1 MVVRKETQQTGVI
14 VNQSAQRHVSR
25 GLRALSSIL
34 AMVLTMALML
44 LYAPTPSARAMESTT
59 SAESTDGMLSINSS
73 TAVLTDTSGYHLN
86 ATVTNTTGQEIPAGT
101 LTLAM
106 NAFYTFVSR
115 NDIQDWSEGN
125 GRIPTPQSVGQADVP
140 ALQPGASANVSI
152 DADAHQESLAA
163 INSWGPKPVLLSYS
177 ANGTPLAQSHTFVTR
192 TGAGL
197 HTPST
202 PALHITV
209 AQPLAANGWTT
220 DSKLLG
226 QLVDEGGISSSKLAK
241 IAMPSKDDDARLS
254 FLLGNYITLTN
265 LTEREAQRIIDLHIS
280 PINVSVHTTDPQLHC
295 TMLGNKNAER
305 SLDYI
310 QAFCKAGIVMNGQIV
325 ICPGW
330 NDGDQLRRT
339 LRDLTDWE
347 FSSCS
352 LVPVGI
358 TKYRK
363 GLAKLRPV
371 DADCAR
377 EIIAI
382 AEEFGQEN
390 LRRFGTRRFFCAD
403 ELYLRAGLPLP
414 QEDYYDG
421 YRQLENG
428 VGMLRSLEQDFLSA
442 MRLEDPAAAPSPFT
456 IATGT
461 AAAPFLR
468 GLLEQAKAYFPRLEG
483 QVIAVENDFFGH
495 TIDVAGLLTG
505 QDLSA
510 QLQRVPSLG
519 RVLLPLH
526 MLRHGETVFLDDY
539 TVARLAD
546 ELGCPVQIV
555 GIDGGDLLDA
565 MLDASSTVS

>member
-1 MVVRKETQQTGVI
+1 MSTIITAIDRHSPAERAGIQVGEQLLTINGHPIVDVLDYRFYGYDPLSHVELKTAAGDVRAVTVRKAEGQDLGLNFDTYLMDEMRSCANHCIFCFVDQMPPGMRQT
-14 VNQSAQRHVSR
+14 
-25 GLRALSSIL
+25 
-34 AMVLTMALML
+34 
-44 LYAPTPSARAMESTT
+44 LY
-59 SAESTDGMLSINSS
+59 
-73 TAVLTDTSGYHLN
+73 
-86 ATVTNTTGQEIPAGT
+86 
-101 LTLAM
+101 
-106 NAFYTFVSR
+106 F
-115 NDIQDWSEGN
+115 
-125 GRIPTPQSVGQADVP
+125 
-140 ALQPGASANVSI
+140 
-152 DADAHQESLAA
+152 
-163 INSWGPKPVLLSYS
+163 
-177 ANGTPLAQSHTFVTR
+177 
-192 TGAGL
+192 
-197 HTPST
+197 
-202 PALHITV
+202 
-209 AQPLAANGWTT
+209 
-220 DSKLLG
+220 
-226 QLVDEGGISSSKLAK
+226 
-241 IAMPSKDDDARLS
+241 KDDDARLS

-310 QAFCKAGIVMNGQIV
+310 RAFCRAGIVMNGQIV
-325 ICPGW
+325 VCPDW

-352 LVPVGI
+352 IVPVGI
-358 TKYRK
+358 TKYRQ
-363 GLAKLRPV
+363 GLARLRPV
-371 DADCAR
+371 DRSCAR
-377 EIIAI
+377 EILAI
-382 AEEFGQEN
+382 AEEYGQEN

-403 ELYLRAGLPLP
+403 ELFLRAQLPLP
-414 QEDYYDG
+414 QEDYYEG

-442 MRLEDPAAAPSPFT
+442 MQLEEPDAAPSPFT

-468 GLLEQAKAYFPRLEG
+468 GLVAQAQAYFPHLRG

-510 QLQRVPSLG
+510 QLQKVPSLG

-565 MLDASSTVS
+565 MLEKEV

>member
-1 MVVRKETQQTGVI
+1 MSTIITAIDRHSPAERAGIQVGEQLLTINGHPIVDVLDYRFYGYDPLSHVELKTAAGDVHAVTVRKAEGQDLGLNFDTYLMDEMRSCANHCIFCFVDQMPPGMRQT
-14 VNQSAQRHVSR
+14 
-25 GLRALSSIL
+25 
-34 AMVLTMALML
+34 
-44 LYAPTPSARAMESTT
+44 LY
-59 SAESTDGMLSINSS
+59 
-73 TAVLTDTSGYHLN
+73 
-86 ATVTNTTGQEIPAGT
+86 
-101 LTLAM
+101 
-106 NAFYTFVSR
+106 F
-115 NDIQDWSEGN
+115 
-125 GRIPTPQSVGQADVP
+125 
-140 ALQPGASANVSI
+140 
-152 DADAHQESLAA
+152 
-163 INSWGPKPVLLSYS
+163 
-177 ANGTPLAQSHTFVTR
+177 
-192 TGAGL
+192 
-197 HTPST
+197 
-202 PALHITV
+202 
-209 AQPLAANGWTT
+209 
-220 DSKLLG
+220 
-226 QLVDEGGISSSKLAK
+226 
-241 IAMPSKDDDARLS
+241 KDDDARLS

-310 QAFCKAGIVMNGQIV
+310 RAFCRAGIVMNGQIV
-325 ICPGW
+325 VCPDW

-352 LVPVGI
+352 IVPVGI
-358 TKYRK
+358 TKYRQ
-363 GLAKLRPV
+363 GLARLRPV
-371 DADCAR
+371 DRSCAR
-377 EIIAI
+377 EILAI
-382 AEEFGQEN
+382 AEEYGQEN

-403 ELYLRAGLPLP
+403 ELFLRAQLPLP
-414 QEDYYDG
+414 QEDYYEG

-442 MRLEDPAAAPSPFT
+442 MQMEEPDAAPSPFT

-468 GLLEQAKAYFPRLEG
+468 GLVAQAQAYFPHLRG

-510 QLQRVPSLG
+510 QLQKVPSLG

-565 MLDASSTVS
+565 MLEREG

>member
-1 MVVRKETQQTGVI
+1 MSTIITAIDRHSPAERAGIQVGEQLLTINGHPIVDVLDYRFYGYDPLSHVELKTAAGDVRAVTVRKAEGQDLGLNFDTYLMDEMRSCANHCIFCFVDQMPPGMRQT
-14 VNQSAQRHVSR
+14 
-25 GLRALSSIL
+25 
-34 AMVLTMALML
+34 
-44 LYAPTPSARAMESTT
+44 LY
-59 SAESTDGMLSINSS
+59 
-73 TAVLTDTSGYHLN
+73 
-86 ATVTNTTGQEIPAGT
+86 
-101 LTLAM
+101 
-106 NAFYTFVSR
+106 F
-115 NDIQDWSEGN
+115 
-125 GRIPTPQSVGQADVP
+125 
-140 ALQPGASANVSI
+140 
-152 DADAHQESLAA
+152 
-163 INSWGPKPVLLSYS
+163 
-177 ANGTPLAQSHTFVTR
+177 
-192 TGAGL
+192 
-197 HTPST
+197 
-202 PALHITV
+202 
-209 AQPLAANGWTT
+209 
-220 DSKLLG
+220 
-226 QLVDEGGISSSKLAK
+226 
-241 IAMPSKDDDARLS
+241 KDDDARLS

-310 QAFCKAGIVMNGQIV
+310 RAFCRAGIVMNGQIV
-325 ICPGW
+325 VCPDW

-352 LVPVGI
+352 IVPVGI
-358 TKYRK
+358 TKYRQ
-363 GLAKLRPV
+363 GLARLRPV
-371 DADCAR
+371 DRGCAR
-377 EIIAI
+377 EILAI
-382 AEEFGQEN
+382 AEEYGQEN

-403 ELYLRAGLPLP
+403 ELFLRAQLPLP
-414 QEDYYDG
+414 QEDYYEG

-442 MRLEDPAAAPSPFT
+442 MQLEEPDAATSPFT

-468 GLLEQAKAYFPRLEG
+468 GLLEQAQAYFPHLRG

-510 QLQRVPSLG
+510 QLQKVPSLG

-565 MLDASSTVS
+565 MLEREG